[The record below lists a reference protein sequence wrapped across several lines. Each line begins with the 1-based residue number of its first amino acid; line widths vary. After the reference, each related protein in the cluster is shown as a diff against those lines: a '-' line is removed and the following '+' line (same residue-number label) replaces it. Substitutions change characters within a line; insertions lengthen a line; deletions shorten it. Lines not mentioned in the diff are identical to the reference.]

1 VSCNRLELSG
11 EVAEIV
17 ALRYTPAGIPV
28 LGFTLCHGSQQS
40 EAGLTRKVDCEV
52 SAVVMGPL
60 AERTKGLSAGSTVKV
75 SGFLARRS
83 LKSTQLVLHINEL
96 EII

>member
-11 EVAEIV
+11 EIVEVAE
-17 ALRYTPAGIPV
+17 LRYTPAGIPV
-28 LGFTLCHGSQQS
+28 LGFTLLHSSQQK
-40 EAGLTRKVDCEV
+40 EAGMARKAECEV
-52 SAVVMGPL
+52 SAVIMGPL
-60 AERTKGLSAGSTVKV
+60 TGRAKGLSVGCAIKV
-75 SGFLARRS
+75 SGFLAKRS